1 MGYIQLRSLD
11 GDAFNLSVCRC
22 IFVDPQSF
30 WLIVKLLLTTMV
42 QNGFQEFAQIQNVQC
57 QKFYQDIPLRSVI
70 SQKYKGGGMKSSLQC
85 AKPETSLQ
93 KVLPVIRHV
102 KFQVEIC
109 FSLMSN
115 QNKNYL
121 LAEDTLKKTLF
132 FSVCVTSKQKLCKY
146 RIYQNPC
153 VWERK
158 YTAVSQHSLCVC
170 NWWLLHP
177 SVLELAH
184 LTHLFWALWH
194 EMKHPI
200 STNSVNIS

>member
-1 MGYIQLRSLD
+1 MFESPRHFWDLVRMGYIQLRSLD

-57 QKFYQDIPLRSVI
+57 QKFYQDIPPRSVI

-85 AKPETSLQ
+85 AKP
-93 KVLPVIRHV
+93 VIRHV
-102 KFQVEIC
+102 KFQVEMC

-121 LAEDTLKKTLF
+121 LSGTTQEG
-132 FSVCVTSKQKLCKY
+132 
-146 RIYQNPC
+146 R
-153 VWERK
+153 R
-158 YTAVSQHSLCVC
+158 YT
-170 NWWLLHP
+170 
-177 SVLELAH
+177 
-184 LTHLFWALWH
+184 
-194 EMKHPI
+194 
-200 STNSVNIS
+200 